1 MPLAKPL
8 PIAELII
15 PLDDDDFEEEEIEVH
30 SLQQQ
35 VRLPHTILA
44 TSLT

>member
-1 MPLAKPL
+1 MPLAKPFST
-8 PIAELII
+8 PEVII

-35 VRLPHTILA
+35 VRL
-44 TSLT
+44 